1 MKIVP
6 YKRKRQGKTDYFARK
21 NILKKNI
28 PRLII
33 RKTNKYII
41 AQIVKSKE
49 AQDFVLLG
57 VNSKELLKNGL
68 DEKAKYSLKSVP
80 AAYLTG
86 LLLGKKAYG
95 KIKEVIVDLG
105 LNRSVPGSRLYA
117 VVNGIRDSKIE
128 TNCDESMFPKKE
140 IIEGKN
146 LKNKINFEEI
156 KNKILKNN

>member
-49 AQDFVLLG
+49 AQDFVLFG